1 MKPKK
6 VKKVA
11 ARRTPAVTILCV
23 LLCLI
28 SVLTITLLAVR
39 NITSEEQ
46 LKASVE
52 RVLEEVD
59 LTEMPAS
66 DLIADADSDES
77 VAAYI
82 AREIKRNYV
91 VDVDIEEEDVQK
103 FLEDST
109 VVDFLAEKLS
119 STADNIRYDSL
130 RATITKD
137 DVEDLMWDNKKQI
150 EKLVGVELKQA
161 DVDSVLDNLEREGVF
176 ENLETVNIKE
186 FEPAAYAGVQVLL
199 SNVTL
204 IVMFALILLLC
215 VLIVLCYKWNV
226 CRSCG
231 SVGVTLMVSGG
242 IFLLLCGASYVLTMA
257 WSSMIS
263 YLIRMA
269 VNSSLISAVIFFVV
283 GAIMVA
289 VDRITRKPEQ
299 IS

>member
-1 MKPKK
+1 M
-6 VKKVA
+6 
-11 ARRTPAVTILCV
+11 CV

-66 DLIADADSDES
+66 DLIANADSDES

-109 VVDFLAEKLS
+109 IVDFLAEKLS
-119 STADNIRYDSL
+119 GTADNIRYDSL
-130 RATITKD
+130 RASITKD
-137 DVEDLMWDNKKQI
+137 DIEDLMWDNQKQI

-161 DVDSVLDNLEREGVF
+161 DVDSVLNNLESEGVF
-176 ENLETVNIKE
+176 EDLKTVNIKE
-186 FEPAAYAGVQVLL
+186 FEPAAYTGVQVLL

-204 IVMFALILLLC
+204 IVMFALILVLC

-257 WSSMIS
+257 WNSMIS

-283 GAIMVA
+283 GAIMVV
-289 VDRITRKPEQ
+289 VDRITRKPQQ